1 MVYHV
6 EPPDLFNFDYKPGKT
21 GINVTT
27 EQCLEVMEKRK
38 TLIDQLVIDKKTQWV
53 REMRKYPDH
62 ETFAVGDLVLVNHP
76 LGSVLQ
82 SSSKKLNRNWIGPV
96 RIQTVLDNTH
106 YLCSDWSGRLIH
118 KRFHINRL
126 KQYYMNLGEMN
137 ENGQLKIVE
146 NVKELYDIWNDIK

>member
-1 MVYHV
+1 MV
-6 EPPDLFNFDYKPGKT
+6 
-21 GINVTT
+21 
-27 EQCLEVMEKRK
+27 
-38 TLIDQLVIDKKTQWV
+38 DQLVVDRKTYEKNTQWV

-82 SSSKKLNRNWIGPV
+82 SPSKKLNRNWIGPV

-106 YLCSDWSGRLIH
+106 YLCSDWSGRLIL

-126 KQYYMNLGEMN
+126 KQYYMNLGEMD
-137 ENGQLKIVE
+137 ENGQLKIAE
-146 NVKELYDIWNDIK
+146 NVKQ

>member
-1 MVYHV
+1 
-6 EPPDLFNFDYKPGKT
+6 
-21 GINVTT
+21 
-27 EQCLEVMEKRK
+27 
-38 TLIDQLVIDKKTQWV
+38 
-53 REMRKYPDH
+53 MRKYPDH
-62 ETFAVGDLVLVNHP
+62 ETFPVGDLVLVNHP

-106 YLCSDWSGRLIH
+106 YLFSDWSGRLIP

-146 NVKELYDIWNDIK
+146 NVNELYNIWNDIKEDELKESSQTDKEMTVNM